1 LAAELDADGNGS
13 LNREELLLLD
23 KIEPHIVLAVR
34 FGRAGEEPAGISVE
48 RLAPGLGDAE
58 EVAVRSP
65 GGVMLKLAGVRMRF
79 QFADRQGGGA
89 AGPSADEQL
98 AALDED
104 KNGYLEK
111 PEVEKKSPG
120 TAAMFDDWDANGDG
134 MVYAKEIASYDRG
147 RRAPQATAIRIAAS
161 DDQDALF
168 PCLDADFDGRLTAR
182 ELREAPERLAK
193 LDADGDGQLAVAEI
207 PGGLTVLIERG
218 ASMGDAPQAYRS
230 APVEAGAAEGP
241 QWFVFMDSNR
251 DAEVSSREFPGSRE
265 KFALLDADGDGFITV
280 LEAEAAS
287 EEKRSEN
294 DHQ

>member
-1 LAAELDADGNGS
+1 
-13 LNREELLLLD
+13 
-23 KIEPHIVLAVR
+23 
-34 FGRAGEEPAGISVE
+34 
-48 RLAPGLGDAE
+48 
-58 EVAVRSP
+58 
-65 GGVMLKLAGVRMRF
+65 MRF

-120 TAAMFDDWDANGDG
+120 TVAMFDDWDANGDG

-182 ELREAPERLAK
+182 ELREAPERLAR
-193 LDADGDGQLAVAEI
+193 LDADGDGQLAVEEI
-207 PGGLTVLIERG
+207 PGGMTVLIERG
-218 ASMGDAPQAYRS
+218 ASMSDAPQAYRA

-241 QWFVFMDSNR
+241 KWFVFMDSNR

-280 LEAEAAS
+280 SEAEAAS
-287 EEKRSEN
+287 EEKGNEN